1 MLGGCYDYYYSSV
14 VEQHNDNLN
23 IQAAIEFGFSS
34 KFKLNADATYK
45 DDFENLSNETI
56 EKFSV
61 KGGDAITLAN
71 AVESGTV
78 TNEMTDAWLA
88 SLRDQNKLELISFKI
103 TSISAL
109 FPDNIADK
117 IDNYMERMYYKDIN
131 VTRSVNNIN

>member
-1 MLGGCYDYYYSSV
+1 MKCAS
-14 VEQHNDNLN
+14 NP
-23 IQAAIEFGFSS
+23 
-34 KFKLNADATYK
+34 YK